1 MTKNL
6 YRNIAI
12 IILVIAIILNSGN
25 ALETIFEYGKFLKYF
40 VALPMFVIIGIY
52 LKDKNIKTFETA
64 FLLEILALCFSVVA
78 FPHNWIF
85 NLNLMFSIVLA
96 YGTVIMFGFN
106 DFINVFLKL
115 MLIITIISIVGY
127 FLVNNTSV
135 LPNLLP
141 IFINKNGVAYNI
153 GIIFNYI
160 TIIPDRNCAI
170 FWEPGMFACFLI
182 FAIIFEIV
190 LKNKTNYIHLLIFSI
205 GIFTANSS
213 AGFILWILCIIL
225 FILNLADIKQI
236 NNPVIFLCMIVV
248 FSIGIIAILNL
259 DKIILSTELS
269 KNEYFIKLLSQ
280 NINDSTR
287 NNAIRY
293 NLKTFFESPF
303 VGIGATQYYQSVKYV
318 ADTSTS
324 TFFMSVFGFGGLFYT
339 LFYIY
344 GILKINGINIFS
356 KICLLAIIIS
366 ILNTEPQM
374 NNIFIW
380 CFLFYLLKKDSFNK
394 KSKVKNENTT

>member
-1 MTKNL
+1 MNKKIFKST
-6 YRNIAI
+6 Y
-12 IILVIAIILNSGN
+12 ILILILTITLNSGN
-25 ALETIFEYGKFLKYF
+25 ALETIFEYGKVLKYLTT
-40 VALPMFVIIGIY
+40 LPMFIFIGTY
-52 LKDKNIKTFETA
+52 LKNRNIKVFETA
-64 FLLEILALCFSVVA
+64 FLVEILVLCVSFLIFPADWMFILNLVFSV
-78 FPHNWIF
+78 F
-85 NLNLMFSIVLA
+85 LA
-96 YGTVIMFGFN
+96 YGTVLLFEFD
-106 DFINVFLKL
+106 DFVNVFIKL
-115 MLIITIISIVGY
+115 MIIVTIISIIGY
-127 FLVNNTSV
+127 ILVNNTHILSA
-135 LPNLLP
+135 LFPT
-141 IFINKNGVAYNI
+141 FINRNGVVYKI
-153 GIIFNYI
+153 GFIFNYI
-160 TIIPDRNCAI
+160 TIIPERNCAI

-182 FAIIFEIV
+182 IAMIFEII
-190 LKNKTNYIHLLIFSI
+190 LKDKTNYIHLFIFSI

-213 AGFILWILCIIL
+213 AGFVLWILCMVL

-380 CFLFYLLKKDSFNK
+380 CFLFYLLKKDSSNK